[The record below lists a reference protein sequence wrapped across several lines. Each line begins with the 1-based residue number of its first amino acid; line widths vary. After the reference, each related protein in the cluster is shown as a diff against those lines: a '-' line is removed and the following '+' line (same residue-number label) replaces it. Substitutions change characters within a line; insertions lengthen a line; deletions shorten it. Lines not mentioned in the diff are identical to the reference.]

1 MTNDRTQGLL
11 VFDIKTPYKVSVNGE
26 FEERTGIICH
36 EMNNKT
42 SCNTAADM
50 EQVLL
55 TAFYGLERKAGNT
68 QTKKQ
73 MQKEEKE
80 ENDFY
85 ENNSPSNE
93 DVKERADQLKLLFKM
108 QREVKTSEIMG
119 LFEELVT
126 EKLLSTEG
134 DVKMYGNVWE
144 SIDYQD
150 QTDIM
155 WRYIVFFVNPLQSLS
170 QTDMTESKGE
180 NTKSE
185 TRS

>member
-11 VFDIKTPYKVSVNGE
+11 VFDIKTPYKVSVDGK

-93 DVKERADQLKLLFKM
+93 DVKERAEQLALMFKM
-108 QREVKTSEIMG
+108 QREVKMS
-119 LFEELVT
+119 ELV
-126 EKLLSTEG
+126 EMFEQLVAGKLLSTDG
-134 DVKMYGNVWE
+134 DKVMYGNVWE
-144 SIDYQD
+144 SISYQD
-150 QTDIM
+150 QADIM

-185 TRS
+185 THS